1 MKINVL
7 QCKKFS
13 YTYKT
18 DNFPN
23 RTVKDYEIDFELC
36 EGRHYQYHDQN
47 SSIALTLPENC
58 VLIRKPGGSV
68 SSYGSQNSY
77 LLTISLSGEKAPPT
91 GFGRNLPGKIASLCN
106 DALLD
111 DLPPVVV
118 MKNHLEV
125 KEIYQKLTQIPLDD
139 ENAKNLVLQLIHLI
153 NAQIYQDKFNNNL
166 DKKTPCD
173 LIYNYL
179 KNNFN
184 RQISL
189 DQLANAV
196 HLEKSYLIRLFYSK
210 YNKTPIQTL
219 IDFRLE
225 HALLLVLESDM
236 KISDISDNCG
246 FNTLSF
252 FIKQYKLKYGLTPL
266 EHRKKIIEKPLA

>member
-13 YTYKT
+13 YTYKST
-18 DNFPN
+18 SFSF
-23 RTVKDYEIDFELC
+23 RTVKDYEIDFEL
-36 EGRHYQYHDQN
+36 EGGRSYRYSDEN
-47 SSIALTLPENC
+47 TSVSLTLPENC
-58 VLIRKPGGSV
+58 ILIRKPGAKVGSF
-68 SSYGSQNSY
+68 GSQNSY
-77 LLTISLSGEKAPPT
+77 LLTISLSGDKAPAS
-91 GFGRNLPGKIASLCN
+91 GYVRNLPSKIAPLCN
-106 DALLD
+106 NALIDA
-111 DLPPVVV
+111 LPPVIVI
-118 MKNHLEV
+118 KNHLEV
-125 KEIYQKLTQIPLDD
+125 KEIYQKIGQLPLNDK
-139 ENAKNLVLQLIHLI
+139 NSRNLVLQLIYLI
-153 NAQIYQDKFNNNL
+153 NAQVCQDRFNNNL
-166 DKKTPCD
+166 NEKTPCD

-225 HALLLVLESDM
+225 HALYLVLESDM
-236 KISDISDNCG
+236 KISDVCGNCG

-266 EHRKKIIEKPLA
+266 EHRKKTK